1 MIRKAQSAD
10 WPIILSIW
18 LKSNLEAHDFI
29 PSTYWESHLNYMK
42 QVLPFAELYVYEVDK
57 QVVAFVG
64 LEKNY
69 IAGIFIQQEYRSQG
83 IGKHLLDFLK
93 LTHSTLSLTVY
104 YKNRKAL
111 QFYLREN
118 FRVVNEGVDSDNN
131 EKELLMQWDVS
142 DC

>member
-1 MIRKAQSAD
+1 
-10 WPIILSIW
+10 
-18 LKSNLEAHDFI
+18 
-29 PSTYWESHLNYMK
+29 MK

-104 YKNRKAL
+104 SKNRKAL